1 MLLFDRYGI
10 RIFAVELP
18 SSIPGRGPGR
28 ELAQRTAVKR
38 LLREI
43 FPHRPDIRIGHTPAG
58 APFLIGANPSSPLP
72 PISISHSR
80 GLAAI
85 AVGEPG
91 MRLGIDTET
100 PDRVSQLTRVAS
112 RFLSPEQTDT
122 WGSDAAS
129 LCWAWCIKEAAY
141 KAASRPGLAL
151 AWIPLPLEIPLNT
164 VTPDGAIEIAG
175 VSYHVLQVD
184 TSPIDNALVM
194 LVFSDPLPS
203 EGQPSDAPPVSSE

>member
-18 SSIPGRGPGR
+18 SSLPARGPGR

-43 FPHRPDIRIGHTPAG
+43 FPHRPDISIGHTPAG
-58 APFLIGANPSSPLP
+58 APFLTGGNSSALP
-72 PISISHSR
+72 PVSISHSR

-112 RFLSPEQTDT
+112 RFLSPQQTDI

-141 KAASRPGLAL
+141 KAALRPGLAL
-151 AWIPLPLEIPLNT
+151 SWIPLPLEIPLNT
-164 VTPDGAIEIAG
+164 VTPAGTIEIAG
-175 VSYHVLQVD
+175 ISYHVLQVD

-194 LVFSDPLPS
+194 LVFSDPAPCEAESSDEPPS
-203 EGQPSDAPPVSSE
+203 SSE